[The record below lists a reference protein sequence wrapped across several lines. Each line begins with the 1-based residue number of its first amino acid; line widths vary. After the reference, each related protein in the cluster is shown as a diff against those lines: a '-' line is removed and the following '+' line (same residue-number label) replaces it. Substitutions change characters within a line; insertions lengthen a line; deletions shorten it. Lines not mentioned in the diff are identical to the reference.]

1 MREDL
6 SPALVGGDDQ
16 NAPALGGKRAT
27 GQHVDGRAV
36 KILLNTFWTSA
47 GWRETPE
54 TAPEDLAY
62 AIAAGTMFLPRT
74 FTHDELVGELTTV
87 CSRLT
92 PREVGTAF
100 IASLSSRR
108 LELRSPLGTYAI
120 YRHLSYHVKEAG
132 ADGRCVRC
140 DWDEYGH
147 GRQNDLNVLNFERYK
162 WGGVRHIDPV
172 YAWLD
177 LTQFEVVAL
186 PSPTSDDYAIL
197 RAVLRATCDARL
209 GARPNELEKALAKVV
224 RSNQAE
230 RQVIIQMLAY
240 AGVLKCGDH
249 PSFLD
254 QFVSYKQRV
263 HPWNE
268 WEFPAG
274 WWRGSGAVN
283 DEAVALY
290 FGDVALGY

>member
-1 MREDL
+1 MSEKL
-6 SPALVGGDDQ
+6 SPALASDKETL
-16 NAPALGGKRAT
+16 APALGGKHVMGQDVDSRAL
-27 GQHVDGRAV
+27 
-36 KILLNTFWTSA
+36 KILFNTYWTSA

-54 TAPEDLAY
+54 TASEDFAY
-62 AIAAGTMFLPRT
+62 AIAARTMFPPRS
-74 FTHDELVGELTTV
+74 FTHDELVEELTKV
-87 CSRLT
+87 CVRLT
-92 PREVGTAF
+92 PREVGAAF
-100 IASLSSRR
+100 IASLGSRR

-120 YRHLSYHVKEAG
+120 CRHLSYHAKEAG
-132 ADGRCVRC
+132 TDERCVRC
-140 DWDEYGH
+140 DWDGYAH

-177 LTQFEVVAL
+177 LTQFEVIAR

-224 RSNQAE
+224 KSNQAE

-254 QFVSYKQRV
+254 QYVSHEQRV
-263 HPWNE
+263 HPGNE

-290 FGDVALGY
+290 FGDVTLEY